1 MQLAM
6 KKYAASGTAALMG
19 AGVMLSVPLAQQAEV
34 ALPQLRSPAVE
45 LTMVPWYIGLAE
57 LGIGVAEDVAQI
69 VGDEINDPLPI
80 LSAIYNNQFNNLQSI
95 AGGAI
100 DGGEVVLDA
109 VLEIPA
115 VAAGLALVAII
126 NPAELP
132 AALAIVVDHVLAL
145 PGQAVAPILGAVNAA
160 VQTTIANAIEVGA
173 ILADDVPDLIEQ
185 ALAVPVAI
193 GEVALAAGINV
204 VNTAV
209 TNPAGVPNAIG
220 NGVLAVATET
230 VDQVGGVVESVGDTR
245 QEIVDALTPPVAA
258 ELSAPLVE
266 EETLVEEESV
276 ETRPGIL
283 MLQERRENA
292 LRDGARVV
300 RAINRSGVAVTSTVL
315 LAGNRVAGEVVEAG
329 IEVGAAVLSR
339 DERLVRSAIASGH
352 EEISDAVE
360 QGRDEVGASVRRA
373 GADIG
378 NAISG
383 DDEATK

>member
-1 MQLAM
+1 MQLAV

-19 AGVMLSVPLAQQAEV
+19 AGVMLSVPLAQQADV
-34 ALPQLRSPAVE
+34 AVPQLRSPAVE

-69 VGDEINDPLPI
+69 VGDEISDPLPI

-132 AALAIVVDHVLAL
+132 AALAVVVDHVLAL
-145 PGQAVAPILGAVNAA
+145 PGEAVAPILGAVKAA

-193 GEVALAAGINV
+193 GAAVLDASINV
-204 VNTAV
+204 VNTAIN
-209 TNPAGVPNAIG
+209 NPAGVPNAIG

-245 QEIVDALTPPVAA
+245 QEIVDALTPPVVV
-258 ELSAPLVE
+258 ELVAPVE
-266 EETLVEEESV
+266 EETVVEEESV
-276 ETRPGIL
+276 DTRPGIL

-292 LRDGARVV
+292 LRDGVRVV

-329 IEVGAAVLSR
+329 IEVGAAVLSG
-339 DERLVRSAIASGH
+339 DQRLVRSAVASGH
-352 EEISDAVE
+352 EEISEAVE
-360 QGRDEVGASVRRA
+360 RGREEVGASVRHA

-383 DDEATK
+383 DDEAAE

>member
-1 MQLAM
+1 MQLAV

-19 AGVMLSVPLAQQAEV
+19 AGVMLSVPLAQQADV
-34 ALPQLRSPAVE
+34 AVPQLRSPAVE

-69 VGDEINDPLPI
+69 VGDEISDPLPI

-132 AALAIVVDHVLAL
+132 AALAVVVDHVLAL
-145 PGQAVAPILGAVNAA
+145 PGEAVAPILGAVKAA

-193 GEVALAAGINV
+193 GAAVVDASINV
-204 VNTAV
+204 VNTAIN
-209 TNPAGVPNAIG
+209 NPAGVPNAIG

-245 QEIVDALTPPVAA
+245 QEIVDALTPPVVV
-258 ELSAPLVE
+258 ELVAPVE
-266 EETLVEEESV
+266 EETVVEEESV
-276 ETRPGIL
+276 DTRPGIL

-292 LRDGARVV
+292 LRDGVRVV

-329 IEVGAAVLSR
+329 IEVGAAVLSG
-339 DERLVRSAIASGH
+339 DQRLVRSAVASGH
-352 EEISDAVE
+352 EEISEAVE
-360 QGRDEVGASVRRA
+360 RGREEVGASVRHA

-383 DDEATK
+383 DDEAAE